1 MTICQTVST
10 PLHGTSRLT
19 SSRVIATITSDA
31 FTLSVQDVSLCKTD
45 LELAMYPHSR
55 APSGVGDK
63 PFATFVRYTK
73 HGHGDVSGTMTSWI
87 SSGSPEDIQYVIV
100 YLKF

>member
-1 MTICQTVST
+1 MS
-10 PLHGTSRLT
+10 
-19 SSRVIATITSDA
+19 
-31 FTLSVQDVSLCKTD
+31 LSVKLTWNWPCILT
-45 LELAMYPHSR
+45 R